1 MKRKVTEL
9 EKKLIE
15 NGWYLAVKRYTGK
28 GSNKIL
34 CYEYHKTSDIRNNGK
49 TYKQVIRLNQKRTL
63 VVGCGI
69 ANLQIEYLNDDELM
83 VIRFVFFELRKFT
96 ERLTAENKELQ
107 KLADGIKDAVENV
120 ILEETGID
128 LKPKKIPPMT
138 PEQMDE
144 LNEEI
149 ENGKSNI
156 D

>member
-15 NGWYLAVKRYTGK
+15 NGWYLAVKRYTGR

-49 TYKQVIRLNQKRTL
+49 TYKQVIRLNQKRTFI
-63 VVGCGI
+63 VGCGI

-83 VIRFVFFELRKFT
+83 VIRFVFFELRKFAD
-96 ERLTAENKELQ
+96 RLCAEHDHSKDIVDYALIPSEELP
-107 KLADGIKDAVENV
+107 
-120 ILEETGID
+120 LE
-128 LKPKKIPPMT
+128 KNPPMT
-138 PEQMDE
+138 PEQLDE
-144 LNEEI
+144 RNEEI

>member
-9 EKKLIE
+9 EQKLIE
-15 NGWYLAVKRYTGK
+15 NGWYLTTKRYTGR

-34 CYEYHKTSDIRNNGK
+34 CYEYQKTSDIRNNGK
-49 TYKQVIRLNQKRTL
+49 TYKQIIRLNQKRTY

-83 VIRFVFFELRKFT
+83 VIRFVFFELRKFV
-96 ERLTAENKELQ
+96 ERLSDNHDHSKDIVDYALYPSEELPREKRQ
-107 KLADGIKDAVENV
+107 
-120 ILEETGID
+120 
-128 LKPKKIPPMT
+128 PMT
-138 PEQMDE
+138 FEQADE

-149 ENGKSNI
+149 ENGKGDI

>member
-49 TYKQVIRLNQKRTL
+49 TYKQVIRLNQKRTF

-96 ERLTAENKELQ
+96 EKLTNVGSNGEPLNVFTREIPSEELP
-107 KLADGIKDAVENV
+107 
-120 ILEETGID
+120 LEKT
-128 LKPKKIPPMT
+128 PPMT
-138 PEQMDE
+138 PEQLDE
-144 LNEEI
+144 RNEEI